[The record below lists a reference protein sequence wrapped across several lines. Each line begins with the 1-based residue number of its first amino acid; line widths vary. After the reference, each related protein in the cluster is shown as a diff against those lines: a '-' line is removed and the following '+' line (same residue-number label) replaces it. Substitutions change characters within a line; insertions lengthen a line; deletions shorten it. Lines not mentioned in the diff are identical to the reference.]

1 MKRLARLAER
11 TGTFR
16 MKRFELFSRQFK
28 PQSGDI
34 LLDAGA
40 GSGTF
45 LETFAGR
52 EADIVALDISGRRL
66 ASLRER
72 HPQVLL
78 VRGDATQLPFKSGSV
93 SIAVSNSVIEHVGD
107 LEAMGRMA
115 SEIERVGK
123 RHFVQ
128 TPNRYFP
135 IEPHYMLPFF
145 QFFPYGIKR
154 WLSRHFRLGF
164 YNPGDIEV
172 DNPKLLSA
180 KQFRKMFP
188 GSKIVRERFLFL
200 TKSLIAIR

>member
-16 MKRFELFSRQFK
+16 KKRFELFSRQFK
-28 PQSGDI
+28 PQPGNI
-34 LLDAGA
+34 LLDVGA

-45 LETFAGR
+45 LETFAGG

-107 LEAMGRMA
+107 LEAMRRMA

-145 QFFPYGIKR
+145 QFVPYGIKR
-154 WLSRHFRLGF
+154 WLGRRFRLGYF
-164 YNPGDIEV
+164 NRTKGDIE
-172 DNPKLLSA
+172 NPILLSA
-180 KQFRKMFP
+180 RQFRKMFP
-188 GSKIVRERFLFL
+188 RSKIVKEKFLFL

>member
-11 TGTFR
+11 TGVFR
-16 MKRFELFSRQFK
+16 KKRFELFSRQFK

-34 LLDAGA
+34 LLDVGA

-45 LETFAGR
+45 LETFAGG
-52 EADIVALDISGRRL
+52 EADIVALDISGRRP

-72 HPQVLL
+72 HPQALL

-93 SIAVSNSVIEHVGD
+93 SIVMSNSVIEHVGD
-107 LEAMGRMA
+107 LEAMRRMA
-115 SEIERVGK
+115 SEVERVGK

-145 QFFPYGIKR
+145 QFVPYEIKR

-164 YNPGDIEV
+164 YNPGSIEI
-172 DNPKLLSA
+172 DDPKLLSA
-180 KQFRKMFP
+180 KQFREMFP
-188 GSKIVRERFLFL
+188 GSRIVRERFLFL
-200 TKSLIAIR
+200 TKSLIAIK